1 MYNNYM
7 VDYVRRPVGE
17 ALLRQRDVPVLLL
30 EGARAVGKTTMMR
43 QQIALEGN
51 YSYVSLADR
60 STLEF
65 ATSDLPTWLRQLP
78 RPAIIDE
85 AQLLPGLPLAIKEL
99 VDELGTGNHF
109 ILTGSASIGRSGLGG
124 ADPLTRRSRRL
135 TMQPLTAWEI
145 GAQPGSLVDALFD
158 GQPITQQISQPGS
171 RTDGTAN
178 KTPLTDEALLG
189 NMLIGGFPG
198 YVYPA
203 METTRQQVGDRIR
216 SDMSSVLGETILPD
230 AKYDAVIART
240 ALDALL
246 RAPGGIFNASR
257 LGQSLDLDRRTIDR
271 YLSVF
276 QRLFLIHWL
285 PNLATSASRQSHAR
299 AKIHAVDTSF
309 AVESLTRAGVDI
321 LAQRETFG
329 AVLETYVVNQIVAAA
344 EWAETQAQSY
354 FWRQAGTQPAEV
366 DLVLVDARER
376 LIGIEVKA
384 SSEVG
389 VRDLAG
395 LRALHKDKGM
405 HRGFIIYTGDTI
417 KQLEP
422 DIWALPVAALSDAS
436 AFAGSWM
443 NTARAGLRAGSDIG
457 VGPESG
463 NLVTHT
469 ITPDIPTPTAFDA
482 TVLFSFLAQD
492 DMTER
497 GRILQFAHDL
507 VDTYAFLYGG
517 VLRLIL
523 DNTDAL
529 WAEPV
534 GPTFF
539 LATVTP
545 RYRRD
550 AQCRRDVL
558 AFTSST
564 SSSATRTSVTKA
576 SAPTVL
582 IPVNW
587 VDTAQMDAVANT
599 DPTADPVRLAL
610 QPTVLPDTG
619 ELRLI
624 APNTAEYRIALERLA
639 AQLNASLK

>member
-7 VDYVRRPVGE
+7 VDYIRRPVGD
-17 ALLRQRDVPVLLL
+17 ALLRLRDVPVLLL

-43 QQIALEGN
+43 LQIAPEGN

-65 ATSDLPTWLRQLP
+65 ATNDLPAWLRQLP

-145 GAQPGSLVDALFD
+145 GGQPGSLVDALFD
-158 GQPITQQISQPGS
+158 GQPLSQSLPPIT
-171 RTDGTAN
+171 D
-178 KTPLTDEALLG
+178 DELLG
-189 NMLIGGFPG
+189 NMLMGGFPG
-198 YVYPA
+198 YVYSRDDNPA
-203 METTRQQVGDRIR
+203 TATRRQQVGDRIR

-230 AKYDAVIART
+230 AKYDATIART

-271 YLSVF
+271 YLSIF

-299 AKIHAVDTSF
+299 AKIHAIDTSF

-321 LAQRETFG
+321 LAHRETFG
-329 AVLETYVVNQIVAAA
+329 AVLETYVVNQVVAAA
-344 EWAETQAQSY
+344 EWATAQAQSY

-376 LIGIEVKA
+376 RVGIEVKA

-395 LRALHKDKGM
+395 LRALQKDKGM
-405 HRGFIIYTGDTI
+405 HRGFIVYTGDTV

-422 DIWALPVAALSDAS
+422 NIWALPVAVLADAS
-436 AFAGSWM
+436 AFAGSWV
-443 NTARAGLRAGSDIG
+443 TAASAGLPSIPAD
-457 VGPESG
+457 
-463 NLVTHT
+463 T
-469 ITPDIPTPTAFDA
+469 ISLLPPKKFDA
-482 TVLFSFLAQD
+482 TVLFSFVAQD
-492 DMTER
+492 DVTER

-507 VDTYAFLYGG
+507 VDTYSFLYGG
-517 VLRLIL
+517 ELRLII
-523 DNTDAL
+523 DKTHAL
-529 WAEPV
+529 WAAPV

-539 LATVTP
+539 VAAVTP
-545 RYRRD
+545 RYLRD

-564 SSSATRTSVTKA
+564 NPSATKA
-576 SAPTVL
+576 STPTVL
-582 IPVNW
+582 IPLNW
-587 VDTAQMDAVANT
+587 VNTAQMDAVANT
-599 DPTADPVRLAL
+599 APAAEPTADPVRLAL
-610 QPTVLPDTG
+610 QPPVLADMG

-624 APNTAEYRIALERLA
+624 APNTAEYRGAMEKLA
-639 AQLNASLK
+639 AQLKASLK